1 MAESSRPMRPM
12 VHHLHSLS
20 GAKRARKTLPQ
31 KWRRTQR
38 SRRPARASRCRSA
51 IVPPLHP
58 LVGISADVED
68 CGPGAC
74 PRARARCR
82 ALMGPRQRQRWP
94 LAGAALPRRGGR
106 AVLDEGSTGPADE
119 AEKEEESFLPSS
131 SFDEKG
137 AFSSSPYTVPWCWVW
152 GPGIAVLWSCQRVVR
167 CVTVS
172 ACVSSSSSSSD
183 EVSKRYC

>member
-119 AEKEEESFLPSS
+119 AVRRKGGGILPS
-131 SFDEKG
+131 FFLLRRKG
-137 AFSSSPYTVPWCWVW
+137 DVFI
-152 GPGIAVLWSCQRVVR
+152 IAVHRALVLGLGARHRGIVELSRR
-167 CVTVS
+167 CG
-172 ACVSSSSSSSD
+172 
-183 EVSKRYC
+183 